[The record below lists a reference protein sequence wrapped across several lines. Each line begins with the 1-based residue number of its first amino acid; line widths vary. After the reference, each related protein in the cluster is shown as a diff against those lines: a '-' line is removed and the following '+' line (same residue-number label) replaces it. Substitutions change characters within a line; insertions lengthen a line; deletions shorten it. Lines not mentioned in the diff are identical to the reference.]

1 MALKLYL
8 IVASYLTISM
18 FFFFFFLMYQM
29 NGADLT
35 IMLLCLKI

>member
-18 FFFFFFLMYQM
+18 FFFFFLMYQM